1 MATKKH
7 IGTITI
13 FSNDRHNNAV
23 KLQELLTQSG
33 NIIRSR
39 FGINLAPLCS
49 EKCPGVI
56 VLVAEGTIAQINS
69 LTKKIDGLYAI
80 KAKSVVIN

>member
-1 MATKKH
+1 MKKH

-13 FSNDRHNNAV
+13 LSNDRHNNAV
-23 KLQELLTQSG
+23 KLQELLTASS
-33 NIIRSR
+33 NLIRSR

-49 EKCPGVI
+49 EKCPGII
-56 VLVAEGTIAQINS
+56 VLVVEGSTAQINA
-69 LTKKIDGLYAI
+69 LAKKIDKLYAI

>member
-1 MATKKH
+1 MKKH

-23 KLQELLTQSG
+23 RLQEVLTDSS
-33 NIIRSR
+33 NLIRSR

-56 VLVAEGTIAQINS
+56 VLVVEGTIAQINA
-69 LTKKIDGLYAI
+69 LTKKIDKIYAV
-80 KAKSVVIN
+80 KAKNVIISK